1 MLVGE
6 TNQTCGSSLQFFQR
20 IFCIANIQKFVKFSN
35 VFESYCRKSFNT
47 FSLFQTPHNNSQLCT
62 PNQSTNSNS

>member
-20 IFCIANIQKFVKFSN
+20 IFCFANIQSFYKISN
-35 VFESYCRKSFNT
+35 VFESYCRFRN
-47 FSLFQTPHNNSQLCT
+47 FLHNLNACYS
-62 PNQSTNSNS
+62 PKFP

>member
-20 IFCIANIQKFVKFSN
+20 IFCIANIQSFYKISN
-35 VFESYCRKSFNT
+35 IFESYCRFRNFFT
-47 FSLFQTPHNNSQLCT
+47 RIPF
-62 PNQSTNSNS
+62 